1 MKSELAREFAR
12 ALRAWLIFWS
22 ADDIMLSSSVTLP
35 GLTTPAV
42 AGVALRPYSEAL
54 YDSEFTAVEATDG
67 TKNLLQRDLSL
78 TVGAAAVPKGVL
90 RTLRLGV
97 FGLADLSRPEKQ
109 LEVGGRAEVETRVDL
124 TRRLRWIGQL
134 DGYVFGATPDDDASD
149 LRFKVRMDTRVL
161 LPLAEWLDV
170 AVYGAG
176 FVFQGRVPETD
187 AVGSS

>member
-1 MKSELAREFAR
+1 M
-12 ALRAWLIFWS
+12 
-22 ADDIMLSSSVTLP
+22 
-35 GLTTPAV
+35 
-42 AGVALRPYSEAL
+42 
-54 YDSEFTAVEATDG
+54 
-67 TKNLLQRDLSL
+67 
-78 TVGAAAVPKGVL
+78 
-90 RTLRLGV
+90 
-97 FGLADLSRPEKQ
+97 
-109 LEVGGRAEVETRVDL
+109 ETRVDL

-187 AVGSS
+187 AVGSSWSVGVSLDVRSVFEL